1 VAKTNWRDALES
13 AKASKR
19 LDCGH
24 VAPLS
29 LGPWFFN
36 ADSRLGEAWTVCEK
50 CAADSLK
57 DARQPTYEYR
67 PDVDKAPWTKH
78 YLD

>member
-1 VAKTNWRDALES
+1 MAKTNWRDALES

-29 LGPWFFN
+29 LGPWLFHV
-36 ADSRLGEAWTVCEK
+36 DTRLGEAWTVCEE
-50 CAADSLK
+50 CAKEHLER
-57 DARQPTYEYR
+57 ARTPFYTYHPNIDR
-67 PDVDKAPWTKH
+67 APWAKH